1 MADDAGYKRK
11 AGFLL
16 HPASAAVSFVF
27 AYVSR
32 YRFSLCASGFAETGS
47 ALRDRSRRENTLRR
61 RTYRRRVHAAANPLS
76 RASCAQITFTDT
88 ITPPNNYSVNYTN
101 DNPPPAV
108 DANYFTTAQAQRIA
122 NSLSNSNAASTGN
135 PNGYHNGYVNL
146 GFSASSFGGAGNVN
160 IFNCG
165 LIGGCDSGNAPAD
178 RIQMPA
184 GNYLASAE
192 PCLRLV
198 IGHELFH
205 HVQYAYINFSNW
217 SAWGTAPVE
226 GGARVM
232 QDKVYSDLDSNS
244 GCITCKGATADWLNT
259 PDQNVW
265 ISSYTFALFW
275 NYLME
280 QLGVTNTEPQIGV
293 DFMQNFWQRT
303 HTATN
308 AGNIDFPGTLRN
320 TIASVSTARTLEEL
334 YQDFAI
340 ANYTKLMDVS
350 SLPNSSRYKYKDEN
364 EASGDVYIDVA
375 KAISTPLDFGGV
387 SGNVSVS
394 MWGTEYYVV
403 RPSWPLYR
411 RQEQRGRL
419 RRRRRRDELGARLDD
434 GHGAGEAH

>member
-1 MADDAGYKRK
+1 M
-11 AGFLL
+11 
-16 HPASAAVSFVF
+16 
-27 AYVSR
+27 
-32 YRFSLCASGFAETGS
+32 
-47 ALRDRSRRENTLRR
+47 
-61 RTYRRRVHAAANPLS
+61 S

-165 LIGGCDSGNAPAD
+165 LIGGCDSGNALAD